1 MSFLASLF
9 SSEEEDEI
17 RREEEKED
25 KPSQAVE
32 AFLKEEEKPAN
43 EEKLEEPAKPAK
55 EEKEEKEEKNE
66 AASGKTWFVHSKEKN
81 ETHEAL
87 EKALVE
93 NGNGLV
99 LLFVGKP
106 GCSICAAQWKK
117 LNVAKLEAYLAEKK
131 IVGLK
136 IEDSAAHYQAL
147 ISSAKTYRNPD
158 ESKTNDGPPFL
169 VIFKAKASS
178 LSSTGS
184 ISLKKNGG
192 DCETFICGSTPKYVA
207 TFTPAKVTK
216 WLDTVL

>member
-1 MSFLASLF
+1 MEILRRILSFLASLF
-9 SSEEEDEI
+9 SSKEEDEI
-17 RREEEKED
+17 NREEEED
-25 KPSQAVE
+25 RPSQVVE
-32 AFLKEEEKPAN
+32 AFLKEEEK
-43 EEKLEEPAKPAK
+43 
-55 EEKEEKEEKNE
+55 EEKEEKKEEPAEEEKNE
-66 AASGKTWFVHSKEKN
+66 AAEIASGKTWFVHSKEKN
-81 ETHEAL
+81 ETQEAL

-117 LNVAKLEAYLAEKK
+117 LNVAKLEDYLAEKK
-131 IVGLK
+131 IAGLK

-178 LSSTGS
+178 LSSTSS

-192 DCETFICGSTPKYVA
+192 DCETFICGSTPKYVSA
-207 TFTPAKVTK
+207 FTPAKVIK